1 MTELNKNITDT
12 DNNKAPPRPWQLLL
26 LFPLFGPPIPA
37 LPLVFEIGSGD
48 GKMLESILTLSYL
61 VGAIPAALTALAAI
75 MMELHKGVAGVMLCT
90 IVGAISAFMFGGIGL
105 TFYGSPFVAGVP
117 LFAAFGAFAGFILAL
132 IFLPRDPE
140 KEINNIMEDRD
151 NHEKQSGQKSK
162 LPYISDGVSIW
173 KNKQ

>member
-105 TFYGSPFVAGVP
+105 TFYGSPFMAGVP
-117 LFAAFGAFAGFILAL
+117 LFAAFGAFASFILAL

-151 NHEKQSGQKSK
+151 NHEK
-162 LPYISDGVSIW
+162 
-173 KNKQ
+173 